1 MPLDAAGAPILV
13 GLLHDFPQPDGGA
26 AFEAACRLGVEEV
39 GAGGRIDRPVHF
51 INRQARGLPLGTAHE
66 LEAAFTELAGNGVV
80 AIIGPSISD
89 NALVAKPLADNLGL
103 PTINYSGGERCRGA
117 FLFHYQVG
125 SLAEEPVVLV
135 EHLVAEGLSSAAA
148 VYDRTPVGR
157 GYMDAFEAAA
167 ARAGVDLVARAPV
180 SPIADDASTVVT
192 RLQTPGPDVVVY
204 LGLGVA
210 SRTLALAVQEA
221 DWKVPVVANSALM
234 FGYARR
240 DWRAGFEGWV
250 YVDTVAD
257 DNPVREQLRERSRH
271 SAAGPIGVAAYDM
284 GRLLGEGLARA
295 DHLTRDG
302 LREGLESVKRLP
314 AASGHPGTTM
324 GFGPWDHAALKGPFL
339 VLREWRDGHTVQ
351 R

>member
-1 MPLDAAGAPILV
+1 MPLDAGGAPILV
-13 GLLHDFPQPDGGA
+13 GLLHDFPQADGGA
-26 AFEAACRLGVEEV
+26 SFEAACRLGMDEV

-51 INRQARGLPLGTAHE
+51 ITRQARGLPLGTAHE
-66 LEAAFTELAGNGVV
+66 VEAVFTELAGNGVV

-89 NALVAKPLADNLGL
+89 NALVVKTVADSLGL
-103 PTINYSGGERCRGA
+103 PTINYTGGEQCRGE

-135 EHLVAEGLSSAAA
+135 EHLVAEGFSTVAA

-157 GYMDAFEAAA
+157 GYMDAFETAA
-167 ARAGVDLVARAPV
+167 ARAGVDLVARAPI
-180 SPIADDASTVVT
+180 SPIADDASALVT
-192 RLQTPGPDVVVY
+192 RLQTPGPEVLVY

-210 SRTLALAVQEA
+210 SRTLSLALHDA
-221 DWKVPVVANSALM
+221 DWKVPVAANSALM
-234 FGYARR
+234 FGYANR

-257 DNPVREQLRERSRH
+257 DNPMRQRLREMSRH

-284 GRLLGEGLARA
+284 GRLLGEAIARA
-295 DHLTRDG
+295 DHLTRSG
-302 LREGLESVKRLP
+302 LRHGLESVKRLP